1 MLYIFHQPM
10 KLHRPLLNT
19 IVTALHKIIHENFY
33 SDKVL
38 EYLFKTNKKLGKRD
52 RQMIAETTYNIVR
65 YYYYYQYIADSNDPE
80 KILNA
85 YIKNPIIDSTVSTDK
100 RIILSFNNDLW
111 DTAEQQLGK
120 DKWLKQA
127 EALNQPAPLVIR
139 TNTLKISKHNLQ
151 NQLREIGIETIENK
165 DAPEAL
171 IITNKKFLTQN
182 ELFKAGYYEF
192 QDISSQRVAH
202 FIPNEILQSAH
213 RIIDACAGA
222 GGKTLHL
229 SALKQNKGQ
238 IIAMDVEEKKLIELK
253 KRSRRAGCT
262 NVQIKL
268 IDSSKIIK
276 RLENSADIL
285 LIDAPC
291 TGTGVIKRK
300 PDTKLKFTVSNMKE
314 LITLQQNILS
324 NYSKMLK
331 PNGYLLYV
339 TCSILPA
346 ENEQQ
351 VQLFLSNN
359 SNYQLVKQNTIHPSD
374 GFDGFYMALLKR
386 H

>member
-1 MLYIFHQPM
+1 M
-10 KLHRPLLNT
+10 KLHKPLLDAILN
-19 IVTALHKIIHENFY
+19 ALHKIIHENFY

-38 EYLFKTNKKLGKRD
+38 EHLFKSNKKLGKRD
-52 RQMIAETTYNIVR
+52 RQIIAETTYNIVR
-65 YYYYYQYIADSNDPE
+65 YYYYFQHISNSNDLE

-85 YIKNPIIDSTVSTDK
+85 YLQNPNIDLNTSVDK
-100 RIILSFNNDLW
+100 RITLSFNNDLW
-111 DTAEQQLGK
+111 TIAEQQLGK
-120 DKWLKQA
+120 DKWLREA

-139 TNTLKISKHNLQ
+139 TNTLKISKHDLQ
-151 NQLREIGIETIENK
+151 NQLREIGIETIENE

-192 QDISSQRVAH
+192 QDISSQKVAH
-202 FIPNEILQSAH
+202 FIPKEILQSAH

-222 GGKTLHL
+222 GGKTLHF

-238 IIAMDVEEKKLIELK
+238 IIAMDVEEKKIMELK

-262 NVQIKL
+262 NVQAKL

-276 RLENSADIL
+276 RLENTSDIL

-300 PDTKLKFTVSNMKE
+300 PDTKLKFTISNMNE
-314 LITLQQNILS
+314 LLNLQQNILS
-324 NYSKMLK
+324 SYSKMLK
-331 PNGYLLYV
+331 TNGYLLYV

-351 VQLFLSNN
+351 VQTFLINHP
-359 SNYQLVKQNTIHPSD
+359 NYQLIKQTTLYPSE
-374 GFDGFYMALLKR
+374 GFDGFYMALLKKL
-386 H
+386 

>member
-1 MLYIFHQPM
+1 M

-19 IVTALHKIIHENFY
+19 IVTALHQIINENFY

-52 RQMIAETTYNIVR
+52 RQFIAETTYNIIR
-65 YYYYYQYIADSNDPE
+65 YYYYYQYIANSNDLE

-85 YIKNPIIDSTVSTDK
+85 YLQNPSIDASISNKKIV
-100 RIILSFNNDLW
+100 LSFNSDLW
-111 DTAEQQLGK
+111 NTAIEQLGEE
-120 DKWLKQA
+120 KWLKEA
-127 EALNQPAPLVIR
+127 EALNQSAPLVIR
-139 TNTLKISKHNLQ
+139 TNTLKIAKHDLQ
-151 NQLREIGIETIENK
+151 NQLRQIGIETLENK

-192 QDISSQRVAH
+192 QDVSSQKVAH
-202 FIPNEILQSAH
+202 FIPKEILQSAH

-238 IIAMDVEEKKLIELK
+238 IIAMDVEEKKLTELK

-262 NVQIKL
+262 NVQTKL
-268 IDSSKIIK
+268 IDSSKTIK

-300 PDTKLKFTVSNMKE
+300 PDTKLKFTTSNMKE

-331 PNGYLLYV
+331 KGGHLVYV

-346 ENEQQ
+346 ENQEQITW
-351 VQLFLSNN
+351 LLKNN
-359 SNYQLVKQNTIHPSD
+359 PNFELIKQTTLYPSD
-374 GFDGFYMALLKR
+374 GFDGFYMALLKK